1 MRQHGL
7 SDDGERI
14 VLHRFHGGVDTTQ
27 PVGSTPIHRFLFAD
41 VESTGLQPGVDR
53 MIELALA
60 EVDVQV
66 ETGLVVAHH
75 GTESWLEDPG
85 IHIPP
90 EITELTGI
98 TDGDVRGQKI
108 PDDTVRARFEAARV
122 VVAHNASF
130 DRAMSVARFPWLGEP
145 GAPPWACSLEQIAWR
160 GYGHRHADLESLA
173 KDHGFFY
180 SGHRATIDAEVL
192 IKLLAMRPAE
202 EAPPYLSDLV
212 ADIRHTLRCQGR
224 AEAAG
229 LPLGRRAEA
238 LVHLTARI
246 RAGGR
251 AGVGPRALRAA
262 WTRPADVCEDS
273 VYASLR
279 PGIRAGLAGRLN
291 DPLTLARR
299 LLSPWPSTKSGSRV
313 TLNARRSDTLVGQD
327 GALE

>member
-14 VLHRFHGGVDTTQ
+14 VLHRFHGGVETTQ
-27 PVGSTPIHRFLFAD
+27 PIGSTPIHRFLFAD

-85 IHIPP
+85 IPIPP
-90 EITELTGI
+90 EITELTGL

-130 DRAMSVARFPWLGEP
+130 DRAMAVARFPWLAEP
-145 GAPPWACSLEQIAWR
+145 GAPPWACSLEQIAWK

-180 SGHRATIDAEVL
+180 AGHRATIDVEVL
-192 IKLLAMRPAE
+192 IKLLAMRAAE
-202 EAPPYLSDLV
+202 DAPPYLSDLV
-212 ADIRHTLRCQGR
+212 ADIRQPTFLLAASGTPFDAKDELKLRGYRWDAERKHWFTSLPESELEAEREWVRELCERHGR
-224 AEAAG
+224 GRPMSAKIPFTHRFDRAYEPVWQAG
-229 LPLGRRAEA
+229 
-238 LVHLTARI
+238 
-246 RAGGR
+246 
-251 AGVGPRALRAA
+251 
-262 WTRPADVCEDS
+262 
-273 VYASLR
+273 
-279 PGIRAGLAGRLN
+279 
-291 DPLTLARR
+291 
-299 LLSPWPSTKSGSRV
+299 
-313 TLNARRSDTLVGQD
+313 
-327 GALE
+327 